1 MKRFNKIL
9 AVVLVI
15 SILASFMGVSVFA
28 ADTANAS
35 YRFSIRNTDGDVIS
49 SAKEGDVI
57 DLVIGIKT
65 NAYTPTFAINFCYDY
80 TAVTQIKQN
89 GTSTATINA
98 TNCRQ
103 LLGRFADK
111 STIEEYV
118 DGDIYWEYD
127 EANDCNGYYLEW
139 GNGTSTATPHK
150 DTMYPSSWGD
160 TEKAQYKCVN
170 FSYITD
176 VSDVVA
182 VPNTFGEFYDVVR
195 FRFIAIKD
203 TTLDDTIFF
212 TNPNKNL
219 TYIAVDPDDVP
230 FSNAQTSDSIKATAL
245 TVEYD
250 VAAAPT
256 YLVNPVKNQIQWNDQ
271 SAGIVNI
278 GVVAGFNADDIKIN
292 FVNGVS
298 DNVTKIGTIFKINGE
313 VQPGEL
319 TTNRVYSVNGGE
331 AYYFRIVLGN
341 ISVSTEDTYSVTPY
355 VMYDGEPVY
364 GPEIK
369 ITPDDVATLVEKI
382 S

>member
-35 YRFSIRNTDGDVIS
+35 YRFSMRNTDGDVIS
-49 SAKEGDVI
+49 SAKAGDVI

-80 TAVTQIKQN
+80 TAVTQIRQN
-89 GTSTATINA
+89 GTSTATISA

-127 EANDCNGYYLEW
+127 EENDANGYYLEW

-160 TEKAQYKCVN
+160 AEKAQYKCVN

-256 YLVNPVKNQIQWNDQ
+256 YLVNPVKNQIQWNDKDAN
-271 SAGIVNI
+271 SVNI
-278 GVVAGFNADDIKIN
+278 GVVAGFKASDIAIDFGDDYIA
-292 FVNGVS
+292 
-298 DNVTKIGTIFKINGE
+298 DNVSAVGAIYKING
-313 VQPGEL
+313 VQYDDL
-319 TTNRVYSVNGGE
+319 STTRVYAVNGGE
-331 AYYFRIVLGN
+331 SYNFRIVLGN
-341 ISVSTEDTYSVTPY
+341 ISTTTEDTYSVTPY
-355 VMYDGEPVY
+355 VVYNGTPEY
-364 GPEIK
+364 GPEIT
-369 ITPDDVATLVEKI
+369 ITPEDVAEMLPRL